1 MTEPDTNNHNQLELS
16 PTVKKSVVDMVLDG
30 LVSVTG
36 SILSLLSGLLA
47 TVLVVY
53 SGYVIADTLSI
64 QERAKSVSWDL
75 MQYKPVIIEDSGKVL
90 ASPTDIISDDY
101 RAWLSIYDTNIDY
114 PVMQGTNDLYYAAHD
129 IYGHSSLTGAI
140 YLAARNKPDFSDS
153 YNLIYGHH
161 MAGHIMFGSLDQY
174 QDEEFFQSHK
184 KGLIVTQSGVYEITI
199 FAVAKTDAYEKRL
212 YEVTAGAERVLDF
225 LHDTSEAVGVG
236 THVLYYEDPLD
247 PNRIIALSTCSGS
260 ATNGRFIIFGSLEK
274 KNLLTIEVS
283 DYVDYYDG
291 NPHTLTIE
299 TNYPDGTVIH
309 YSLDGGKTWS
319 TEVPY
324 MTDPCKTRIL
334 VRAENPVYG
343 TAEAEGLIHIKSIVN
358 PTIKVEWED
367 EGDEKRPPLI
377 MTTLTGDGNIRT
389 VTLSDENDWTAVI
402 YHLPKYDDDGN
413 LVPYTWTP
421 INIDGYNRA
430 HEYVKGETTT
440 LVFMRN
446 KDHDD
451 GEEHTV
457 TINYVYPNGTTA
469 AESKTIKVRKG
480 ESFSVKSP
488 SIPGYVPTKP
498 VVSGK
503 GEANDMTFTVVY
515 VVPSNGGSGVYSAP
529 AAQEK
534 EEESM
539 IKDIYV
545 QKGICFE

>member
-1 MTEPDTNNHNQLELS
+1 MTEQDTENHNQLELS

-75 MQYKPVIIEDSGKVL
+75 MQYKPVYIEDSKAVL
-90 ASPTDIISDDY
+90 SGPPKEMISKDY

-114 PVMQGTNDLYYAAHD
+114 PVMQGTNDLYYSSHD
-129 IYGHSSLTGAI
+129 IYGHSSLTGSI
-140 YLAARNKPDFSDS
+140 YLAARNNPDFTDS

-174 QDEEFFQSHK
+174 QDEEFFQTHK

-225 LHDTSEAVGVG
+225 LHDPSEAVGVG
-236 THVLYYEDPLD
+236 THVIHYEDPLD
-247 PNRIIALSTCSGS
+247 PNKILALSTCSGS

-291 NPHTLTIE
+291 DPHTLTVE
-299 TNYPDGTVIH
+299 TNYPDGTVIN

-319 TEVPY
+319 TEIPY
-324 MTDPCKTRIL
+324 MKDPCKTRIL

-343 TAEAEGLIHIKSIVN
+343 TAEAEGMIYIKNIVN

-367 EGDEKRPPLI
+367 EGNEQRPPLI
-377 MTTLTGDGNIRT
+377 ITTLTGDDNVRT
-389 VTLSDENDWTAVI
+389 VILSEENNWTAVI
-402 YHLPKYDDDGN
+402 NHLPKFDDDGN
-413 LVPYTWTP
+413 LIPYTWTP

-430 HEYVKGETTT
+430 HEYVNGETTT
-440 LVFMRN
+440 LVFLRN
-446 KDHDD
+446 HESDD
-451 GEEHTV
+451 NELHTV
-457 TINYVYPNGTTA
+457 TINYVYPNGSAA
-469 AESKTIKVRKG
+469 AESRVIKVRKG
-480 ESFSVKSP
+480 ESYSVNSP

-503 GEANDMTFTVVY
+503 GESNDVTITVVY
-515 VVPSNGGSGVYSAP
+515 VAPSGGYTVP

-545 QKGICFE
+545 QKGYCFE

>member
-1 MTEPDTNNHNQLELS
+1 MTEQDTENHNQLELS

-75 MQYKPVIIEDSGKVL
+75 MQYKPVYIEDSKAVL
-90 ASPTDIISDDY
+90 SGPPKEMISKDY

-114 PVMQGTNDLYYAAHD
+114 PVMQGTNDLYYSSHD
-129 IYGHSSLTGAI
+129 IYGHSSLTGSI
-140 YLAARNKPDFSDS
+140 YLAARNNPDFTDS

-174 QDEEFFQSHK
+174 QDEEFFQTHK

-212 YEVTAGAERVLDF
+212 DEVTAGAERVLDF
-225 LHDTSEAVGVG
+225 LHDPSEAVGVG
-236 THVLYYEDPLD
+236 THVIHYEDPLD
-247 PNRIIALSTCSGS
+247 PNKILALSTCSGS

-291 NPHTLTIE
+291 DPHTLTVE
-299 TNYPDGTVIH
+299 TNYPDGTVIN

-319 TEVPY
+319 TEIPY
-324 MTDPCKTRIL
+324 MKDPCKTRIL

-343 TAEAEGLIHIKSIVN
+343 TAEAEGMIYIKNIVN

-367 EGDEKRPPLI
+367 EGNEQRPPLI
-377 MTTLTGDGNIRT
+377 ITTLTGDDNVRT
-389 VTLSDENDWTAVI
+389 VILSEENNWTAVI
-402 YHLPKYDDDGN
+402 NHLPKFDDDGN
-413 LVPYTWTP
+413 LIPYTWTP
-421 INIDGYNRA
+421 INIDG
-430 HEYVKGETTT
+430 
-440 LVFMRN
+440 
-446 KDHDD
+446 
-451 GEEHTV
+451 
-457 TINYVYPNGTTA
+457 
-469 AESKTIKVRKG
+469 
-480 ESFSVKSP
+480 
-488 SIPGYVPTKP
+488 
-498 VVSGK
+498 
-503 GEANDMTFTVVY
+503 
-515 VVPSNGGSGVYSAP
+515 
-529 AAQEK
+529 
-534 EEESM
+534 
-539 IKDIYV
+539 
-545 QKGICFE
+545 